1 MPYIKNEQR
10 KELEPE
16 LGALIQKM
24 LSMPEFLS
32 NGRAGILNYVI
43 TVLID
48 SAYGPLS
55 DAKYKD
61 YNEAIGML
69 ECCKLEF
76 YRKAAA
82 PYEDIKEKQNGKV
95 LDGEMLGKNNNP
107 SEDIPFNITK
117 EECINGKTDLIF
129 LIRPNDKISIFIRAN
144 TYMDATHKLDNI
156 IMEEKLDFKVC
167 DISHYL
173 VAYKKWENL
182 ESEIKNTFEAK
193 ERDGLNSNFVIF
205 IKIRLNKGYN
215 LTGKDLTR
223 QHPIPANLFEHGL
236 NRTPY
241 PVGTFNEEFKY
252 MRELIYPVDK
262 SSISEFDCYVVFK
275 LAINK
280 NLSLFILGSS
290 REDAEEI
297 MNKWLKRQYTLNRNS
312 VPLSYIELGDLTGYF
327 NFYKNF
333 CDLERKIKDVFL
345 VGENN
350 GIPKIIL
357 FSKNKKK
364 LQRNGIK

>member
-1 MPYIKNEQR
+1 MPYIKKEQR
-10 KELEPE
+10 EELEPE

-24 LSMPEFLS
+24 LSMPEFHS
-32 NGRAGILNYVI
+32 TGRAGILNYVI
-43 TVLID
+43 TAMLD
-48 SAYGPLS
+48 SCFGPLS

-82 PYEDIKEKQNGKV
+82 PYEDMKEKQNGKV
-95 LDGEMLGKNNNP
+95 LDGENVRLG
-107 SEDIPFNITK
+107 
-117 EECINGKTDLIF
+117 L
-129 LIRPNDKISIFIRAN
+129 A
-144 TYMDATHKLDNI
+144 
-156 IMEEKLDFKVC
+156 
-167 DISHYL
+167 
-173 VAYKKWENL
+173 
-182 ESEIKNTFEAK
+182 
-193 ERDGLNSNFVIF
+193 
-205 IKIRLNKGYN
+205 
-215 LTGKDLTR
+215 GKDLTR
-223 QHPIPANLFEHGL
+223 QQLIPANLFEHGL
-236 NRTPY
+236 KQSDKT
-241 PVGTFNEEFKY
+241 VGTFSEKFKL
-252 MRELIYPVDK
+252 MRELVYPVDNL
-262 SSISEFDCYVVFK
+262 STSEFDCYAVFK

-297 MNKWLKRQYTLNRNS
+297 MNKWLKCQYTLNRNS
-312 VPLSYIELGDLTGYF
+312 VPLSYVELGDLTGYF